1 MLRLPL
7 WVRRSSRR
15 FHRPMVSIRPYR
27 LNWVA
32 SMLLTAM
39 LLALLSSEGWA
50 ESIRTAIPQ
59 ANLNYLSIYVAEARG
74 FFRDEGLENET
85 VVISGPL
92 ATAALLSGDVDFSGG
107 GGSGMRAALKGAPLK
122 GIYFQTE
129 KVTFYLIA
137 DPSIK
142 TAADL
147 KGKKVAVGSSGD
159 YPGPH
164 DYHVCRAR
172 RCLGKRYYPH
182 RHGLGHQHQN
192 PGNQVRRGAR
202 EHGGSRRARV
212 RTKRGIDL
220 AGFPR

>member
-7 WVRRSSRR
+7 WVRPSSRR
-15 FHRPMVSIRPYR
+15 FHRPMVSIRSYR

-107 GGSGMRAALKGAPLK
+107 VAAACERRSRELRSKA
-122 GIYFQTE
+122 F
-129 KVTFYLIA
+129 TF
-137 DPSIK
+137 K
-142 TAADL
+142 QR
-147 KGKKVAVGSSGD
+147 K
-159 YPGPH
+159 
-164 DYHVCRAR
+164 
-172 RCLGKRYYPH
+172 
-182 RHGLGHQHQN
+182 
-192 PGNQVRRGAR
+192 
-202 EHGGSRRARV
+202 
-212 RTKRGIDL
+212 
-220 AGFPR
+220 

>member
-1 MLRLPL
+1 
-7 WVRRSSRR
+7 
-15 FHRPMVSIRPYR
+15 MVSICPYR
-27 LNWVA
+27 LNRVA
-32 SMLLTAM
+32 SMLLTAL

-50 ESIRTAIPQ
+50 ESIRTAIQQ

-147 KGKKVAVGSSGD
+147 KGKKVAVGSSG
-159 YPGPH
+159 
-164 DYHVCRAR
+164 VCRAR

-182 RHGLGHQHQN
+182 CHGLGHQHQD